1 MWIWILIFGLVC
13 MIFIWGI
20 LAGTHR
26 DDTED
31 EAQIEAIK
39 QWKRKR
45 EQ

>member
-13 MIFIWGI
+13 MIFIWRV
-20 LAGTHR
+20 LAGTQR
-26 DDTED
+26 DDAED